1 VDSIKLVAIARSWE
15 GIDAAADGALPCIAR
30 VRLMVSAD
38 QHPSGLDPALV
49 ARAHR
54 AVEPLHSQMYF
65 APEHDE
71 TLSALGLRP
80 GRMSYFAGRAAPMGA
95 VGAGVVT
102 ATFYNFSP
110 SLVAHMIPR
119 AWTLAS
125 PEQVVEA
132 RWDVARRSLT
142 RLLGEEA
149 IDSAEFAELAGL
161 LREACDAL
169 TPEGRPL
176 YAGHADLGWPGEPL
190 LDLWHAATLLR
201 EHRGDGHVAALL
213 HADLNGLEALI
224 THTVTGRG
232 FTEPA
237 ARATRG
243 WSEDEWTAETA
254 ALADRGL
261 VDDDGLTAAGR
272 DLRARVEAETDVLSA
287 EPWLALGEE
296 TTAQVVELARGL
308 ARILVGNGA
317 YPPGV
322 LARG

>member
-1 VDSIKLVAIARSWE
+1 
-15 GIDAAADGALPCIAR
+15 
-30 VRLMVSAD
+30 MVSVD
-38 QHPSGLDPALV
+38 QHPSGLDPAVV

-54 AVEPLHSQMYF
+54 AIEPLHSHMYF

-71 TLSALGLRP
+71 GFSALGLRP

-110 SLVAHMIPR
+110 SLVAHMVPR
-119 AWTLAS
+119 LWTLAS
-125 PEQVVEA
+125 PEQVIEA

-142 RLLGEEA
+142 RLLGQEA
-149 IDSAEFAELAGL
+149 IESAEFAELAGL

-190 LDLWHAATLLR
+190 LDLWYAATLLR
-201 EHRGDGHVAALL
+201 EHRGDGHIAALL

-224 THTVTGRG
+224 THTATGRG
-232 FTEPA
+232 FTLPA
-237 ARATRG
+237 AKATRG
-243 WSEDEWTAETA
+243 WSEEEWAAESD
-254 ALADRGL
+254 ALVERGL
-261 VDDDGLTAAGR
+261 LADDGLTAEGK

-287 EPWLALGEE
+287 DPWLLLGAER
-296 TTAQVVELARGL
+296 TARVVELGKGFARL
-308 ARILVGNGA
+308 LVAGGA
-317 YPPGV
+317 FSAEVFATG
-322 LARG
+322 R

>member
-1 VDSIKLVAIARSWE
+1 
-15 GIDAAADGALPCIAR
+15 
-30 VRLMVSAD
+30 MVSVD
-38 QHPSGLDPALV
+38 QHPSGLDPADV

-54 AVEPLHSQMYF
+54 AVEPLHAHMYF

-71 TLSALGLRP
+71 TFSALGLRP

-102 ATFYNFSP
+102 ATFYNFAP

-132 RWDVARRSLT
+132 RWEVARRSLT

-149 IDSAEFAELAGL
+149 IESAEFAELAGL

-176 YAGHADLGWPGEPL
+176 YAGHADLPWPNDPL

-201 EHRGDGHVAALL
+201 EYRGDGHIAALL

-224 THTVTGRG
+224 THTATGRG
-232 FTEPA
+232 FTLPA
-237 ARATRG
+237 AKATRG
-243 WSEDEWTAETA
+243 WSEEEWAAESA
-254 ALADRGL
+254 ALVERGL
-261 VDDDGLTAAGR
+261 LDDDGLTPEGK
-272 DLRARVEAETDVLSA
+272 DLRARIEAETDVLSA
-287 EPWLALGEE
+287 DPWLLLGAER
-296 TTAQVVELARGL
+296 TARVIELGKGFARK
-308 ARILVGNGA
+308 LVAGGA
-317 YPPGV
+317 FSAEVFAGG
-322 LARG
+322 R

>member
-1 VDSIKLVAIARSWE
+1 
-15 GIDAAADGALPCIAR
+15 
-30 VRLMVSAD
+30 
-38 QHPSGLDPALV
+38 
-49 ARAHR
+49 
-54 AVEPLHSQMYF
+54 MYF

-71 TLSALGLRP
+71 EFSALGLKP

-132 RWDVARRSLT
+132 RWGIARASLT
-142 RLLGEEA
+142 RLLGQEA

-161 LREACDAL
+161 LREACEAL

-201 EHRGDGHVAALL
+201 EYRGDGHIAALL

-224 THTVTGRG
+224 THTATGRG
-232 FTEPA
+232 FTLPA
-237 ARATRG
+237 AQATRG
-243 WSEDEWTAETA
+243 WSQEEWAAESA
-254 ALADRGL
+254 ALVERGL
-261 VDDDGLTAAGR
+261 LDDDGGLTPHGK
-272 DLRARVEAETDVLSA
+272 DLRGRVEAETDVLGA
-287 EPWLALGEE
+287 DPWLLLGQERTE
-296 TTAQVVELARGL
+296 RVIELGKGFARL
-308 ARILVGNGA
+308 LVAGGA
-317 YPPGV
+317 FPREIFG
-322 LARG
+322 